1 MATDLTERGWA
12 GRPRDPRADRAILD
26 AARELLADSDVGTLS
41 FEAIAARAKVG
52 KTTIYRRWRTKED
65 LLLALFA
72 DTAEQTIGVE
82 DVGDTRREL
91 LELVRS
97 LVKASN
103 MTSPVA
109 LHAVVAELAHNP
121 RLRADFT
128 ARILDRRRHETEEVL
143 LRGRARGDIR
153 ADVDLGTAHEL
164 LMGPLCYR
172 LLLTGEPMDDAFA
185 EGVVDLF
192 LAGAAPPPAPARRAV
207 PRSASP
213 RRQG

>member
-1 MATDLTERGWA
+1 MAIDVTDRQWSP

-26 AARELLADSDVGTLS
+26 AARELLADSDVATLS
-41 FEAIAARAKVG
+41 FEAIAARARVG

-82 DVGDTRREL
+82 DLGDTRREL
-91 LELVRS
+91 LELLSS
-97 LVKASN
+97 LVRASN

-121 RLRADFT
+121 RLRASFT
-128 ARILDRRRHETEEVL
+128 SQILDRRRGETDAVIA
-143 LRGRARGDIR
+143 RGVARGDLR
-153 ADVDLGTAHEL
+153 DDVDPATAHEM

-172 LLLTGEPMDDAFA
+172 LLLSGEPMDAGFAEAIVDAF
-185 EGVVDLF
+185 LR
-192 LAGAAPPPAPARRAV
+192 GAA
-207 PRSASP
+207 ASP
-213 RRQG
+213 RPRRAPRARG